1 MKRDVVVAGLLG
13 AVVMFTWLFISNA
26 MIPYKS
32 SLIHRQLPVDAQLEI
47 HLALKSNITENGTY
61 SVPYL
66 PNEEQEA
73 IANYRSQPVYSI
85 TYQGVT
91 HGEGSPM
98 TLTPFFVALVV
109 PMLAAW
115 MLSVTTDRIRSVYLF
130 RVLFVVAIGV
140 IIALFDDV
148 LQMSFGPQPRD
159 YLTFLALNHLVCWT
173 LLGLVIAWRL
183 KPRTT

>member
-1 MKRDVVVAGLLG
+1 MKKDVVVAGLLG
-13 AVVMFTWLFISNA
+13 AIVMVTWLVISNA

-32 SLIHRQLPVDAQLEI
+32 SLIHRQLPLDAQLEI
-47 HLALKSNITENGTY
+47 HQALRSHITENGTY

-66 PNEEQEA
+66 SIEQEEE
-73 IANYRSQPVYSI
+73 IADYRSQPVYSI

-91 HGEGSPM
+91 HGEGAPM
-98 TLTPFFVALVV
+98 TLTPFLVALVV

-115 MLSVTTDRIRSVYLF
+115 MLSVTTDRIRSVYLL

-148 LQMSFGPQPRD
+148 LQMSFGPQPKD
-159 YLTFLALNHLVCWT
+159 YLAFLAVNHLVCWT
-173 LLGLVIAWRL
+173 LVGLVLAWRL
-183 KPRTT
+183 KPRTS